1 MATLT
6 CQKKDKQNETLSYLT
21 ILATLLFF
29 SCSKDVEE
37 APADLILV
45 TWERNE
51 PVEGENLIQSLQY
64 VFRANGSFELANVI
78 IDPSTS
84 EIVGYRAMSS
94 GTYDI
99 NRNRLTLVESE
110 RYIYNDSDRLY
121 ADLEDL
127 EPSEF
132 TGGPTQVS
140 YSLDEAQNQLTFQY
154 DPCGIN
160 ENCISSFSRTE

>member
-1 MATLT
+1 MR
-6 CQKKDKQNETLSYLT
+6 TLSFIAVLT
-21 ILATLLFF
+21 ILFS

-37 APADLILV
+37 AQTDLIFG
-45 TWERNE
+45 TWEQNE

-64 VFRANGSFELANVI
+64 VFHPDRSFTLSRSM

-94 GTYDI
+94 GTYDV
-99 NRNRLTLVESE
+99 NGNRLTLIESE
-110 RYIYNDSDRLY
+110 RYIHNDSDRLY
-121 ADLEDL
+121 SDLQDL

-140 YSLDEAQNQLTFQY
+140 FLLDEAQNQLTFQF

-160 ENCISSFSRTE
+160 ENCISSLTFSRLE